1 MVAPRENVVACT
13 ECHSPENSRLANLG
27 GFYMP
32 GRDRAKWLDILGWM
46 AVLGALA
53 GVVLH
58 GFGRLFT
65 RGNGKK

>member
-1 MVAPRENVVACT
+1 VAPKDNAVACI
-13 ECHSPENSRLANLG
+13 ECHTDKDSRLAKLK

-53 GVVLH
+53 GVFLH
-58 GFGRLFT
+58 GFGRLLT
-65 RGNGKK
+65 KGNGKK